1 VVQERGQ
8 IPLPEGVRTMSELAV
23 LDLDELIERTGGER
37 EFAVELL
44 GDFLETLPGDIAEIK
59 EILDRGNLEE
69 IVQKA
74 HAIKGAA
81 ASLSAEMFSDIA
93 KRIEYAGRDLDLEAA
108 RGNFDLLVEEGEKL
122 KAAISQVI

>member
-1 VVQERGQ
+1 M
-8 IPLPEGVRTMSELAV
+8 TELAV

-44 GDFLETLPGDIAEIK
+44 GDFLETLPGDIAELK
-59 EILDRGNLEE
+59 EVLDRGNLEE
-69 IVQKA
+69 IMGKA

-81 ASLSAEMFSDIA
+81 ASLSAEVFSDIA

-108 RGNFDLLVEEGEKL
+108 RGNFDRLVEASEKL
-122 KAAISQVI
+122 KEAISRVV